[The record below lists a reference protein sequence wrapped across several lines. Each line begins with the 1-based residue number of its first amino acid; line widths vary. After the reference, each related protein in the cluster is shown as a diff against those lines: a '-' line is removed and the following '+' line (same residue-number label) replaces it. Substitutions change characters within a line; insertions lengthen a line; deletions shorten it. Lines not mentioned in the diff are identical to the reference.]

1 MKQEVFVEG
10 MKCEGCTKGVKEKFE
25 SIKGVESVSV
35 DLKGK
40 KATINTRSVI
50 DKATFVAVLEDTKYS
65 VVE

>member
-1 MKQEVFVEG
+1 MK
-10 MKCEGCTKGVKEKFE
+10 VKEKFE

>member
-1 MKQEVFVEG
+1 MRMELTISLSCF
-10 MKCEGCTKGVKEKFE
+10 KCLNLIAEK
-25 SIKGVESVSV
+25 IKKFPAVESVSV